1 MTTRKADSNVLR
13 ATKAREIMQTD
24 LVTLSTQDPI
34 SAAIST
40 FEEYHIT
47 GAPVVDASG
56 VPVGV
61 LSVADIARSDHVQGG
76 RLEAARYEY
85 YFANPLEEQRDDSLF
100 GDEEIFAKA
109 DYSDDV
115 AGENRVGEWMTSKVI
130 SVDPDDDLVK
140 VCAVMAKENIHR
152 VLVTEE
158 SGVLGLIS
166 TFDIVRF
173 LALKA

>member
-1 MTTRKADSNVLR
+1 MTTRKAEKNVLR
-13 ATKAREIMQTD
+13 VTKAREIMQTD

-34 SAAIST
+34 SAAITT

-56 VPVGV
+56 APVGV
-61 LSVADIARSDHVQGG
+61 LSVADIARSDHVKAG
-76 RLEAARYEY
+76 RLQSARFEY

-100 GDEEIFAKA
+100 GDEEIFDKA
-109 DYSDDV
+109 DYSDEV
-115 AGENRVGEWMTSKVI
+115 AGENRVEEWMTARVI

-140 VCAVMAKENIHR
+140 VCRTMATENIHR

-166 TFDIVRF
+166 TFDVVRF
-173 LALKA
+173 LAQHA

>member
-1 MTTRKADSNVLR
+1 MTTRKAEKNILR
-13 ATKAREIMQTD
+13 ATLAREIMQKD
-24 LVTLSTQDPI
+24 LVTLSSKDPI
-34 SAAIST
+34 SEAIST

-76 RLEAARYEY
+76 RLESARYEY

-115 AGENRVGEWMTSKVI
+115 AGENRVGEWMTAKVI

-140 VCAVMAKENIHR
+140 VCRVMAKENIHR

-166 TFDIVRF
+166 TFDVVRF
-173 LALKA
+173 LAQNA